1 MSLYFRHDRG
11 LRTYVAADDKRADKD
26 EAYRSEE
33 DDSRHDSYGLEH
45 LDQTIGT

>member
-1 MSLYFRHDRG
+1 MRI
-11 LRTYVAADDKRADKD
+11 TYVAADDKRADKD

-45 LDQTIGT
+45 LDDRAIGT

>member
-1 MSLYFRHDRG
+1 MSLYFGSDRDV
-11 LRTYVAADDKRADKD
+11 RTYVAADDKRADKD

-33 DDSRHDSYGLEH
+33 NDSRHDSYGLEH